1 MIGYYLIFFLF
12 LQNVDNGLDGNDQTL
27 TPGQKIRT
35 SKKKVQQLEA
45 QVAQLKNS
53 RYLALLSLCIFF
65 SKYCDLYTFVL
76 DWREGG
82 VQKSY
87 LKFVIVVSSCS
98 TQKCIKKV
106 IGGWTM
112 RQIDI
117 DSQTD

>member
-65 SKYCDLYTFVL
+65 LNIVIYILLCWTGE
-76 DWREGG
+76 RGG
-82 VQKSY
+82 SEKLPEVCHCCVKLLHSEMY
-87 LKFVIVVSSCS
+87 
-98 TQKCIKKV
+98 
-106 IGGWTM
+106 
-112 RQIDI
+112 
-117 DSQTD
+117 